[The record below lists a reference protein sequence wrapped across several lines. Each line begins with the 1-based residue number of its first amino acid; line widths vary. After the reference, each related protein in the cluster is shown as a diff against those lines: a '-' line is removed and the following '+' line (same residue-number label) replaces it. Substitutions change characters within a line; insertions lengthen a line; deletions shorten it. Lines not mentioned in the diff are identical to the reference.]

1 MVVLMHV
8 ISFVAQKGGTGKSH
22 LAISFAVA
30 AEAAGERVCI
40 LDLDPQST
48 VAEWYEGRSAE
59 TPAVLN
65 HNEAANLDKVL
76 SALGDA
82 GFTLVVI
89 DTPGTDSHGPR
100 GAMKAANLNLVVV
113 RPSEADLKATKPTI
127 AALIDMGQPFAL
139 VINQASPNKAAR
151 LTSAVNTRLST
162 SGMVVPVSIA
172 YRMDHQYAYAMGQG
186 VHEYDPAGK
195 AAQEIEELWAWTRKQ
210 LAPAKIIAE
219 IKPRKVRA
227 HG

>member
-1 MVVLMHV
+1 MHIV
-8 ISFVAQKGGTGKSH
+8 SFVTQKGGTGKSH

-40 LDLDPQST
+40 LDLDTQST
-48 VAEWYEGRSAE
+48 VAEWYEARTAE

-76 SALGDA
+76 SALKGAD
-82 GFTLVVI
+82 FSLVVI
-89 DTPGTDSHGPR
+89 DTPGNDSHATR
-100 GAMKAANLNLVVV
+100 GAMKAADLNLVVV

-127 AALIDMGQPFAL
+127 AALIDMGQRFAL
-139 VINQASPNKAAR
+139 VINQASPNKQAR
-151 LTSAVNTRLST
+151 LTSAVTTRLST
-162 SGMVVPVSIA
+162 SGMVVPVSVA

-186 VHEYDPAGK
+186 VHEYDRDGK
-195 AAQEIEELWAWTRKQ
+195 AAQEINELWAWTRKQ
-210 LAPAKIIAE
+210 LAPAKTVTE
-219 IKPRKVRA
+219 IQTKKVRA